1 MPIRKFYRGLAMA
14 TNNIPVIAIDGPSAS
29 GKGTVALLVA
39 KKLGFHYLDSG
50 SLYRLVALAAMRS
63 GVDLS
68 DEKTLGEIAA
78 NLDAAF
84 IDEEIR
90 LGNEDVSED
99 IRAEACSNAASRV
112 AAYPLVRS
120 ALLVRQREFRKQ
132 PGLVADGRDMGSTVF
147 PTAILK
153 IFLTAS
159 PETRAQR
166 RHKQLM
172 GKGIDANIAT
182 LLQDIRDR
190 DARDTNRSVAPLQ
203 LDADASLLDTT
214 SLDIQQ
220 AVDSVLK
227 LYAETCIKSASKQ
240 S

>member
-1 MPIRKFYRGLAMA
+1 MPIRKLYRGLAMA